1 MRCLNLTDIIE
12 FNKVMT
18 NKFSKEQLEEFI
30 RLIAADNET
39 SYNNAVESFYVDTM
53 GFDYEDAE
61 DLINSIK
68 SGNPNAIKRFIAD
81 IDNSGPHSTI
91 GQARFALMLE
101 AAKLGGT
108 HMVEMHA
115 FPAHITFRL
124 IGVELSARVYKCPE
138 GRGPTVTRDEALM
151 KVDYPMVDPEIYD
164 IH

>member
-1 MRCLNLTDIIE
+1 MKLKNILMLSA
-12 FNKVMT
+12 MT
-18 NKFSKEQLEEFI
+18 LLLGGCISAEEKAQAKKI
-30 RLIAADNET
+30 VTALPHEVIGCT
-39 SYNNAVESFYVDTM
+39 
-53 GFDYEDAE
+53 
-61 DLINSIK
+61 
-68 SGNPNAIKRFIAD
+68 FIAD